1 MKSAITI
8 AWLSVAG
15 GVFACS
21 GVSFAQERRNFID
34 FRANADMVLVPVTVV
49 DRRGEILS
57 GLQRYNFT
65 LLEDRVE
72 QPIVSFTGE
81 DVPCSVGLILDLSGS
96 MREALGAAKG
106 AARAFLETSNP
117 DDDFFLLTVS
127 DSPQVVSGFTAEVG
141 SLESH
146 IQVSEAAGNTALI
159 DTIYMGLDHMRA
171 SRKAR
176 RALLVVSDGMDNHSR
191 YSQAELMRLAVEA
204 DVQIYTVAIDRIPRY
219 KKAVEVLEERRGLA
233 MLQDLSERTG
243 GLHFTVMN
251 LAEINDAAVKLSR
264 AIRNQYVIGYQPQS
278 NQRYGKW
285 RRIHV
290 KVNLPNANVYARNG
304 YYSH

>member
-1 MKSAITI
+1 MKAAIAI
-8 AWLSVAG
+8 AWLGVAG
-15 GVFACS
+15 GLFSCS
-21 GVSFAQERRNFID
+21 GVLAAQERRNSPD

-49 DRRGEILS
+49 NRRGEIMS
-57 GLQRYNFT
+57 GLQPDSFT
-65 LLEDRVE
+65 LLEDQVT

-96 MREALGAAKG
+96 MREALGPAKG

-127 DSPQVVSGFTAEVG
+127 DSPRMASGFTSDIG
-141 SLESH
+141 SLESR
-146 IQVSEAAGNTALI
+146 IRVSEAAGNTALI

-191 YSQAELMRLAVEA
+191 YTQAELMRLALEA
-204 DVQIYTVAIDRIPRY
+204 DVQIYTIAIDRIPRY
-219 KKAVEVLEERRGLA
+219 KKPIQVLEERRGLA

-290 KVNLPNANVYARNG
+290 KVNLPNASVYARNG